1 MTAEMY
7 EERLRKHGSFLL
19 QIHDA
24 LGPYRG
30 DGSLV
35 EAVGELRAENE
46 RLRADLLTAYGQAA
60 EQQVEIGRL
69 CMRLG
74 ELRLSNDALC
84 SGCEIADAVIRKL
97 EERQKEAE
105 NNEAPYSFNDLRP
118 PPRF

>member
-74 ELRLSNDALC
+74 ELRLSNDALFRL
-84 SGCEIADAVIRKL
+84 SQGWAKEVASVRRYTGCIDADL
-97 EERQKEAE
+97 
-105 NNEAPYSFNDLRP
+105 P
-118 PPRF
+118 